1 MPELPGDSGKR
12 GSDPTVRVLF
22 FRVSIVFVRLTGLI
36 PIDSPCDD
44 FSKYL
49 SHVYAP
55 DEVRVLKTVVNNEH
69 LYRRWAIAATIG
81 AWSDWHCDAAGYGT
95 FLHMWAGSKIWV
107 LSAMSSRLSLQDLDN
122 FIGHQSIKCMPLLL
136 LPGDQL

>member
-1 MPELPGDSGKR
+1 MHLTE
-12 GSDPTVRVLF
+12 
-22 FRVSIVFVRLTGLI
+22 SISVGR
-36 PIDSPCDD
+36 PCDD

-55 DEVRVLKTVVNNEH
+55 DEVRAIKTTVNNED
-69 LYRRWAIAATIG
+69 LYRRWAIAATVG

-107 LSAMSSRLSLQDLDN
+107 LSGMAPSRLSLTDLDD
-122 FIGHQSIKCMPLLL
+122 FIGDHSIDCVPLLL